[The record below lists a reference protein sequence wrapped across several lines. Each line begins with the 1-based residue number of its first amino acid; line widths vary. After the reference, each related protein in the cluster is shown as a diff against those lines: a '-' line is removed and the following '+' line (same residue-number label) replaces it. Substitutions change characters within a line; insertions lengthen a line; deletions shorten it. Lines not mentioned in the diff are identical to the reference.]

1 MIIVIIIIITIIIII
16 IIIIIDN
23 FIIVSSLLARPFSP
37 HAQYGFDQQRL
48 IWYVF
53 RLLICYVF
61 VCSDEGL
68 TLKMSAMNH
77 IPQAKSIP

>member
-1 MIIVIIIIITIIIII
+1 MIIVIIIIITIIIN
-16 IIIIIDN
+16 N
-23 FIIVSSLLARPFSP
+23 FIIVSSLLARPLSP
-37 HAQYGFDQQRL
+37 HAQYRFDQQRL

-68 TLKMSAMNH
+68 TLKMSAMHH